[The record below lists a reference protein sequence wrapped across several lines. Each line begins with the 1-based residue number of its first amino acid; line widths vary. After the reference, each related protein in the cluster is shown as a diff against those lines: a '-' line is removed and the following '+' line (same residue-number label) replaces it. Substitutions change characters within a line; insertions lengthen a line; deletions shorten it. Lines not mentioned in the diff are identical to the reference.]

1 MNGRTREMARRIH
14 FARVHRPFTLA
25 MGIVFPIPGVLAII
39 YGDDVSRALAIIAAG
54 VLSRIIGLALLSS
67 SIALLIGIAQGRSF
81 WETIGLGLA
90 ATGCT
95 LYGLGVILGL
105 ALGGMIAGPI
115 SLAVALG
122 ALWRMM
128 SLTIAARMV
137 TDTDPDR

>member
-1 MNGRTREMARRIH
+1 MNGRTREMARRLH

-25 MGIVFPIPGVLAII
+25 MAVVFPVPGVLAIV
-39 YGDDVSRALAIIAAG
+39 YGDAASRALEIIAAG
-54 VLSRIIGLALLSS
+54 VLSRIIGLALLGS
-67 SIALLIGIAQGRSF
+67 SIALLIGIARGRSF

-90 ATGCT
+90 ATGCA

-115 SLAVALG
+115 SLVVALG

-137 TDTDPDR
+137 TDTEPSR